1 MPGAGWLGFER
12 ADDSCQIVVVTLA
25 PAQHVVGDGIP
36 PENGMW
42 VWDDHERE
50 VPRLLLLVLLQPSL
64 HENIVEIRSIM
75 QLIPYPALVNQPDST
90 SNDNDCETQADHHRH
105 PGVSM
110 TVLLH
115 LRLEDRPVLDELIH
129 SCEQDNY

>member
-36 PENGMW
+36 PENGMR
-42 VWDDHERE
+42 VWDDNERE

-64 HENIVEIRSIM
+64 HENVVEIKSTM
-75 QLIPYPALVNQPDST
+75 QLIPYPALVNQSDTASDDQTREP
-90 SNDNDCETQADHHRH
+90 
-105 PGVSM
+105 
-110 TVLLH
+110 
-115 LRLEDRPVLDELIH
+115 
-129 SCEQDNY
+129 